1 MENPILKDNIEITYM
16 NVKTISTYLGVAK
29 STIYKWV
36 ENGFIPHKKL
46 KKKVLFIK
54 KDIDQWVL
62 NNGEIVNDL
71 PEIPKYPEIAKNVLR
86 ESHRILSYKE
96 QPNIVKYRTAG

>member
-1 MENPILKDNIEITYM
+1 MKEFQIIEGLEFQYM

-36 ENGFIPHKKL
+36 GSGFIPHKKL
-46 KKKVLFIK
+46 GKHVLFVK
-54 KDIDQWVL
+54 EHIDEWVL

-71 PEIPKYPEIAKNVLR
+71 PEISRYPEKGDDGME
-86 ESHRILSYKE
+86 ESHRNISYKE
-96 QPNIVKYRTAG
+96 RPYISKYRIAS